1 MGREL
6 RPMQY
11 KGFVWPHNPR
21 TYTIT
26 YDRQVA
32 VHKVPFGRYAMQDL
46 GMTHRVMRGEG
57 EFVGPEA
64 YDTFRALASVF
75 YEGGPGTLLHPV
87 WQSAQ
92 VYFVALALT
101 QEPRKDYVRYTFT
114 FWETYS
120 RYRDTLAPAG
130 VSDEGSGSQSGG
142 GTTSPG
148 GRTHTVAQGETLWGI
163 AQAWGVTLGEL
174 LAKNPQLKNPN
185 VIQPGQVLMMP

>member
-1 MGREL
+1 MEL

-130 VSDEGSGSQSGG
+130 ASEEGSGSQSGG

>member
-1 MGREL
+1 MEL

-130 VSDEGSGSQSGG
+130 ASDEGSGSQSGG

-185 VIQPGQVLMMP
+185 VIQPGQVLVMP

>member
-1 MGREL
+1 M
-6 RPMQY
+6 
-11 KGFVWPHNPR
+11 
-21 TYTIT
+21 
-26 YDRQVA
+26 
-32 VHKVPFGRYAMQDL
+32 
-46 GMTHRVMRGEG
+46 
-57 EFVGPEA
+57 GPEA

-130 VSDEGSGSQSGG
+130 PPTRGAAPSPGVEPLPLEAGPTRWPRGRPCGASPRPGGHLG
-142 GTTSPG
+142 GT
-148 GRTHTVAQGETLWGI
+148 AGEEPPAEEPQRDPAGASADDAMRRDACDHVDI
-163 AQAWGVTLGEL
+163 DL
-174 LAKNPQLKNPN
+174 L
-185 VIQPGQVLMMP
+185 

>member
-1 MGREL
+1 MEL
-6 RPMQY
+6 RPCST
-11 KGFVWPHNPR
+11 KGSCGPTTQDLHHHLMTGRWR
-21 TYTIT
+21 C
-26 YDRQVA
+26 D
-32 VHKVPFGRYAMQDL
+32 KVPFGRYAMQDL

-130 VSDEGSGSQSGG
+130 ASDEGSAPQTGG
-142 GTTSPG
+142 GTTAPG

-174 LAKNPQLKNPN
+174 LVKNPQLKNPN

>member
-1 MGREL
+1 MEL

-185 VIQPGQVLMMP
+185 VIQPGQVLVMP

>member
-1 MGREL
+1 MEL

-11 KGFVWPHNPR
+11 KGFLWPHNPR

-130 VSDEGSGSQSGG
+130 ASDEGSASQSGG

>member
-1 MGREL
+1 MEL

-130 VSDEGSGSQSGG
+130 ASDEGSTPQTEGR
-142 GTTSPG
+142 TTAPG

>member
-1 MGREL
+1 MEL

-130 VSDEGSGSQSGG
+130 ASDEGSGSQSGG

-174 LAKNPQLKNPN
+174 LVKNPQLKNPN

>member
-1 MGREL
+1 MEL

-130 VSDEGSGSQSGG
+130 ASDEGSGSQSGG

>member
-1 MGREL
+1 
-6 RPMQY
+6 
-11 KGFVWPHNPR
+11 
-21 TYTIT
+21 
-26 YDRQVA
+26 
-32 VHKVPFGRYAMQDL
+32 
-46 GMTHRVMRGEG
+46 MTHRVMRGEG

-130 VSDEGSGSQSGG
+130 ASEEGSGSQSGG

>member
-1 MGREL
+1 MEL

-11 KGFVWPHNPR
+11 KGFLWPHNPR

-130 VSDEGSGSQSGG
+130 ASDEGSAPQTGG
-142 GTTSPG
+142 GTTAPG
-148 GRTHTVAQGETLWGI
+148 GRTHTVVQGETLWGI

>member
-1 MGREL
+1 MEL

-120 RYRDTLAPAG
+120 SYRDTLATAG
-130 VSDEGSGSQSGG
+130 ASDEGSGPQTGG
-142 GTTSPG
+142 ETTAPG
-148 GRTHTVAQGETLWGI
+148 GRTHTVVQGETLWGI

>member
-1 MGREL
+1 MEL

-120 RYRDTLAPAG
+120 RYRDTLAPTGA
-130 VSDEGSGSQSGG
+130 SDEGSTPQTEG
-142 GTTSPG
+142 GTTAPG
-148 GRTHTVAQGETLWGI
+148 GRTHTVAHGETLWGI

-185 VIQPGQVLMMP
+185 VIQPGQVLVMP

>member
-1 MGREL
+1 MEL

-130 VSDEGSGSQSGG
+130 ASDEGSTPQTEG
-142 GTTSPG
+142 GTTAPG
-148 GRTHTVAQGETLWGI
+148 GRTHTVVQGETLWGI

>member
-1 MGREL
+1 MEL

-130 VSDEGSGSQSGG
+130 ASDEGSGPQTGG
-142 GTTSPG
+142 ETTAPG
-148 GRTHTVAQGETLWGI
+148 GRTHTVVQGETLWGI
-163 AQAWGVTLGEL
+163 AQAWGVTLGSCWRRT
-174 LAKNPQLKNPN
+174 PS
-185 VIQPGQVLMMP
+185 

>member
-1 MGREL
+1 MEL

-130 VSDEGSGSQSGG
+130 ASEEGSGSQSGG

-174 LAKNPQLKNPN
+174 LVKNPQLKNPN

>member
-1 MGREL
+1 MEL

-46 GMTHRVMRGEG
+46 GMGHRVMRGEG

-130 VSDEGSGSQSGG
+130 ASDEGSAPQTEG
-142 GTTSPG
+142 GTPAPG

>member
-1 MGREL
+1 MEL

>member
-1 MGREL
+1 MEL

-130 VSDEGSGSQSGG
+130 ASEEGSGSQSGG

-148 GRTHTVAQGETLWGI
+148 GRTHMVAQGETLWGI

>member
-1 MGREL
+1 MEL

-114 FWETYS
+114 FRETYS

-130 VSDEGSGSQSGG
+130 ASEEGSGSQSGG

>member
-1 MGREL
+1 MEL

-120 RYRDTLAPAG
+120 RYRDTLAPTGA
-130 VSDEGSGSQSGG
+130 SDEGSTPQTEG
-142 GTTSPG
+142 GTTAPG
-148 GRTHTVAQGETLWGI
+148 GRTHTVVQGETLWGI

>member
-1 MGREL
+1 MEL

-130 VSDEGSGSQSGG
+130 ASDEGSGPQTED
-142 GTTSPG
+142 GTTAPG

>member
-1 MGREL
+1 M
-6 RPMQY
+6 
-11 KGFVWPHNPR
+11 
-21 TYTIT
+21 
-26 YDRQVA
+26 
-32 VHKVPFGRYAMQDL
+32 
-46 GMTHRVMRGEG
+46 
-57 EFVGPEA
+57 
-64 YDTFRALASVF
+64 
-75 YEGGPGTLLHPV
+75 
-87 WQSAQ
+87 
-92 VYFVALALT
+92 
-101 QEPRKDYVRYTFT
+101 RYTFT

-130 VSDEGSGSQSGG
+130 ASDEGSGSQSGG

>member
-1 MGREL
+1 MEL

-130 VSDEGSGSQSGG
+130 ASDEGSAPQTEG
-142 GTTSPG
+142 GTTAPG

>member
-1 MGREL
+1 MEL

-130 VSDEGSGSQSGG
+130 ASDEGSAPQTGG
-142 GTTSPG
+142 GTPSPG
-148 GRTHTVAQGETLWGI
+148 GRTHTV
-163 AQAWGVTLGEL
+163 GEL

>member
-1 MGREL
+1 MEL

-114 FWETYS
+114 FWETNS

-130 VSDEGSGSQSGG
+130 ASDEGSGSQSGG

-148 GRTHTVAQGETLWGI
+148 GRPHTVAQGETLWGI

>member
-1 MGREL
+1 MEL

-64 YDTFRALASVF
+64 YDTFRVLASVF

-130 VSDEGSGSQSGG
+130 ASDEGSAPQTGG

>member
-1 MGREL
+1 MEL

-130 VSDEGSGSQSGG
+130 AADEGSTPQTEG
-142 GTTSPG
+142 GTTDPG

-163 AQAWGVTLGEL
+163 AQAWGITLGEL

>member
-1 MGREL
+1 MEL

-120 RYRDTLAPAG
+120 RYRTPWPRRGPLTRGAPLRLRAG
-130 VSDEGSGSQSGG
+130 RPPLGAGPTRWPRGRPCGASPR
-142 GTTSPG
+142 PG
-148 GRTHTVAQGETLWGI
+148 GSPWGSCWRRT
-163 AQAWGVTLGEL
+163 
-174 LAKNPQLKNPN
+174 PN
-185 VIQPGQVLMMP
+185 

>member
-1 MGREL
+1 MEL

-130 VSDEGSGSQSGG
+130 ASDEGSAPQTEG
-142 GTTSPG
+142 GTTAPG
-148 GRTHTVAQGETLWGI
+148 GRTHTVARGETLWGI

-185 VIQPGQVLMMP
+185 VIQPGQVLVMP

>member
-1 MGREL
+1 MEL

-11 KGFVWPHNPR
+11 TGFVWPHNPR

-130 VSDEGSGSQSGG
+130 ASDEGSGSQSGG

>member
-1 MGREL
+1 MEL

-163 AQAWGVTLGEL
+163 ARAWGVTLGEL

>member
-1 MGREL
+1 MEL
-6 RPMQY
+6 CPMQY

-87 WQSAQ
+87 WQSSQ
-92 VYFVALALT
+92 VYFVALSLT

-130 VSDEGSGSQSGG
+130 TSDEGSGSQTGG
-142 GTTSPG
+142 ETAAPG